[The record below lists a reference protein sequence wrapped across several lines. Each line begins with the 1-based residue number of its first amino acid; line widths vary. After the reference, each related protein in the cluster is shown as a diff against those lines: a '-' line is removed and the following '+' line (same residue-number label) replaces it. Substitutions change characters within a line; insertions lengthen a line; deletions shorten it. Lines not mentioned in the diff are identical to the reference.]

1 MGSALAGKRAR
12 GGAVFVFSSGA
23 ARCCSRCV
31 ALLRERD
38 ARERKE
44 GEPDKLGRHHP
55 SSAPT
60 DTTAAAAVACGARER
75 RGGKE

>member
-1 MGSALAGKRAR
+1 M
-12 GGAVFVFSSGA
+12 
-23 ARCCSRCV
+23 
-31 ALLRERD
+31 RERD